1 MDKNLLYKYFKGE
14 ASPSERKAVRTWV
27 EASADHYDE
36 YIRERKLFDASLL
49 LSPREVRSPLKARL
63 LRLGRMA
70 AAAVAV
76 FALGVLFQ
84 HLNTR
89 PEEGLMQRIIVPMG
103 QRVNLQLADGTDV
116 WLNSG
121 SEFTYSTTFSKSDRR
136 VTLDGE
142 GYFKVA
148 KDARHPFR
156 IETACA
162 AVEVLGTEFDLAASR
177 STGDFRTSL
186 VEGSVRI
193 EAGDVWTVLKPNESA
208 TLHDGTFVISEITD
222 GDEFLW
228 RDGILSFGET
238 PFVELMK
245 RFEQF
250 YGVKIRVDNR
260 RMAGYSA
267 MGKFR
272 QADGVEHALRVLASD
287 AGFDYVFDD
296 KNQLIIIK

>member
-70 AAAVAV
+70 AAAAAV

-121 SEFTYSTTFSKSDRR
+121 SEFTYSTTF
-136 VTLDGE
+136 
-142 GYFKVA
+142 
-148 KDARHPFR
+148 
-156 IETACA
+156 
-162 AVEVLGTEFDLAASR
+162 
-177 STGDFRTSL
+177 
-186 VEGSVRI
+186 
-193 EAGDVWTVLKPNESA
+193 
-208 TLHDGTFVISEITD
+208 
-222 GDEFLW
+222 
-228 RDGILSFGET
+228 
-238 PFVELMK
+238 
-245 RFEQF
+245 
-250 YGVKIRVDNR
+250 
-260 RMAGYSA
+260 
-267 MGKFR
+267 
-272 QADGVEHALRVLASD
+272 
-287 AGFDYVFDD
+287 
-296 KNQLIIIK
+296 